1 MQTVWN
7 QKIWPHDKLPTVCA
21 KSLFCV
27 DNDSR
32 KFGLM
37 TKYMLWNCE
46 KLWETVRNCEKLW
59 ETVRSCEKLWETVR
73 NHSSVQKARLC
84 LKWQHANYILG
95 RKLCVKSLIK
105 KLGSDSIKNNHMRN
119 YKLWNCV
126 WNYSTMQKRWIHKN
140 IHVTLCWGTPC
151 KNYSSLETVKSQ
163 NLTGFKKWRERHFA

>member
-46 KLWETVRNCEKLW
+46 KLWETVRNCEKSFFRAESTTL
-59 ETVRSCEKLWETVR
+59 
-73 NHSSVQKARLC
+73 

-95 RKLCVKSLIK
+95 RKLCAKSLIK

-151 KNYSSLETVKSQ
+151 KNYSSLQTVKSQ